1 MMNMQ
6 NNGTSSCREMS
17 LKDKLKAV
25 SFSLYET
32 VLYLDVYPNNTT
44 ALEHYNMLM
53 EELEEITEQYEKKYG
68 PITIYGNEGD
78 SWKWINCPWPWESE
92 AN

>member
-6 NNGTSSCREMS
+6 NRSQIC

-25 SFSLYET
+25 SFALYET
-32 VLYLDVYPNNTT
+32 VLYLDSHPDCSD
-44 ALEHYNMLM
+44 ALSHYDTLIA
-53 EELEEITEQYEKKYG
+53 ELEEVTEQYEKQYG
-68 PITIYGNEGD
+68 PLTIYDNDGGYWNWVN
-78 SWKWINCPWPWESE
+78 SPWPWESE